1 MGEIIR
7 GYLVPHPPIII
18 PEVGGI
24 TRKRVMKT
32 IKAMERMAKEVAEL
46 SPDTIIVTTPHAQSF
61 RDFFY
66 LPDGELLE
74 GDFSAFGAK
83 EPSYIFRHNMKLM
96 VALNKACEKAEFF
109 AGFLNREEKKHFSVE
124 QKLDHGAL
132 VPLYFVQK
140 RIENIPI
147 LYLPTPYQDIKQMMR
162 FGEILGQTVRESTER
177 VVFIASGDLS
187 HCLNESAPAGY
198 NEAGKRYDKK
208 LYDIVE
214 GLDEEAFKKI
224 TAREMQDAAECGTRS
239 FATLWG
245 SMHECKLKSEI
256 YSYEG
261 TLGVGYLVASIRQ
274 SREEEHES

>member
-1 MGEIIR
+1 MGKIIR

-24 TRKRVMKT
+24 TRKRVQKT

-46 SPDTIIVTTPHAQSF
+46 RPDTIIVTTPHAQSF

-66 LPDGELLE
+66 LPDGDILG

-83 EPSYIFRHNMKLM
+83 EPSFIFRHNMVLM
-96 VALNKACEKAEFF
+96 GALCKACEKEGFF
-109 AGFLNREEKKHFSVE
+109 AGFLNKEEKKRFSIE
-124 QKLDHGAL
+124 ERLDHGAL
-132 VPLYFVQK
+132 VPLYFVQQ
-140 RIENIPI
+140 RIENISI
-147 LYLPTPYQDIKQMMR
+147 LYLPTPYQDIKQMVR
-162 FGEILGQTVRESTER
+162 FGEILGQTVRESSER
-177 VVFIASGDLS
+177 VVFLASGDLS

-214 GLDEEAFKKI
+214 RLDEETFMNI
-224 TAREMQDAAECGTRS
+224 TIEEMQDAAECGTRS

-245 SMHECKLKSEI
+245 SMHECKLESEI

-261 TLGVGYLVASIRQ
+261 TLGVGYLVAAIQQ
-274 SREEEHES
+274 SKEKKHE